1 MIYST
6 IYYGSE
12 YIIHRSQSLQDDNVV
27 QKMSLIRQ
35 WFDKISQYDFSHT
48 GSQAVPEG
56 GSVKLS
62 CKALGFPQ

>member
-1 MIYST
+1 MISD
-6 IYYGSE
+6 I
-12 YIIHRSQSLQDDNVV
+12 LCP
-27 QKMSLIRQ
+27 KMSLIRQ
-35 WFDKISQYDFSHT
+35 WFNMTSQYDFSHT